1 MIAIALYMIFG
12 NSPVVSPAVSPVVS
26 PAVSPVVSPA
36 VSPVVT
42 PSVTGRYIDISKTT
56 GYLEIAEI
64 QAYDNNNIL
73 VNPVSS
79 SSSTVYVDSN
89 NVSYPP
95 TNAYDNKTTTFFA
108 TGNGT
113 VGSTG
118 SLFIQLDYGNN
129 IEFSKIVIT
138 SRVDCCK
145 NMIVGAVVSILD
157 VNKNVTFTSY
167 PLPSTQ
173 SPTSTTT
180 PEGALVDANSNYGF
194 ETYTITLPNQLPIG
208 TVTPSGTGRYIDIS
222 KTTGYLE
229 IAEIQAY
236 DNNNILVNP
245 VSSSNSTVY
254 VNSNNVF
261 LPSY

>member
-1 MIAIALYMIFG
+1 MC
-12 NSPVVSPAVSPVVS
+12 
-26 PAVSPVVSPA
+26 
-36 VSPVVT
+36 
-42 PSVTGRYIDISKTT
+42 
-56 GYLEIAEI
+56 
-64 QAYDNNNIL
+64 
-73 VNPVSS
+73 
-79 SSSTVYVDSN
+79 
-89 NVSYPP
+89 SYPP

-138 SRVDCCK
+138 SRVDCCR

-180 PEGALVDANSNYGF
+180 PEGALVDGNSNYGF

-208 TVTPSGTGRYIDIS
+208 T
-222 KTTGYLE
+222 
-229 IAEIQAY
+229 
-236 DNNNILVNP
+236 
-245 VSSSNSTVY
+245 
-254 VNSNNVF
+254 
-261 LPSY
+261 